1 MRVFLFILTFFC
13 FFETN
18 AQDVQLFKQFGG
30 RIDFTMIGNTLNL
43 AENGFFSPCA
53 INTESSATLTLQPTD
68 TIRAAYLYWAG
79 SGAGDFQVK
88 LNDSII
94 NSTRVFRDTLLPQN
108 LEFFSAFAE
117 VTDQIKAEGNTIYT
131 LSELDLTSVIP
142 TYCPNGTNF
151 GGWAIV
157 IVYKDDTLPLNQVN
171 IYDGLQHVPTAL
183 TIQLNNLNVID
194 NDDAKIGF
202 VAWEG
207 DAGLSVNESL
217 RVNGNLISNPPLNPA
232 TNAFNGTNSF
242 TNQSGFFN
250 MDIDFYNIQNNIAI
264 GDNSATV
271 SLTSGQDFVMIN
283 TIVTKLN
290 SQLPDATVTID
301 NVLIT
306 NCNERIVDVDFTV
319 HNQNSTDDLLAG
331 TEISIYI
338 NNVLT
343 QSLVTQNDIPIGGSE
358 SSTITLN
365 IPENVLPD
373 FDIRIVVDEQDL
385 ILESDEDNNSDIESI
400 NYPSA
405 PDIIQLES
413 ITACNKGFDTGDFD
427 LTQTADVLRQQYPS
441 DVIFKWYPTESDL
454 LSDSNEI
461 DPSFT
466 YNNIGRPQ
474 TVYIK
479 TENNTTGCFSINTL
493 ELQIENCPP
502 TVYNLFSPNGDGAN
516 EEFII
521 EGLKN
526 VYTNYQLRIY
536 NRYGSLVYKGNNST
550 PNWKGMHLNSNK
562 RLPEGTYFYTLELN
576 DAINKPITGW
586 VYLNR

>member
-1 MRVFLFILTFFC
+1 MRILLFFC
-13 FFETN
+13 AIFCFLEAN

-30 RIDFTMIGNTLNL
+30 RIDFTMIGNTMNL

-53 INTESSATLTLQPTD
+53 INTESSATLALQPTD

-79 SGAGDFQVK
+79 SGSGDFEVQ
-88 LNDSII
+88 LNDSIV
-94 NSTRVFRDTLLPQN
+94 NAARVFRDTLQPQN
-108 LEFFSAFAE
+108 LEFFAAFAE
-117 VTDQIKAEGNTIYT
+117 VTDQIKAEGNTSYT
-131 LSELDLTSVIP
+131 LSELDLTSVIS

-157 IVYKDDTLPLNQVN
+157 IVYKNDALPLNQVN
-171 IYDGLQHVPTAL
+171 VYDGLQHVPTAL

-242 TNQSGFFN
+242 VNQSGFFN

-290 SQLPDATVTID
+290 SQLPDATAAID
-301 NVLIT
+301 NVSIT
-306 NCNERIVDVDFTV
+306 NCNERIVDVNFTI
-319 HNQNSTDDLLAG
+319 HNQNSTDVLPLG
-331 TEISIYI
+331 TAINVYI
-338 NNVLT
+338 NNTLS
-343 QSLVTQNDIPIGGSE
+343 QSLATQNVIPIGGSE
-358 SSTITLN
+358 STTTTLS
-365 IPENVLPD
+365 IPESVLPD
-373 FDIRIVVDEQDL
+373 FTIRVVVDEQDL
-385 ILESDEDNNSDIESI
+385 ILESDENNNDDIETI
-400 NYPSA
+400 NYPA
-405 PDIIQLES
+405 PPDVIVLTPII
-413 ITACNKGFDTGDFD
+413 ACNKGFNTGDFD
-427 LTQTADVLRQQYPS
+427 LSQTANFLEQEYPS
-441 DVIFKWYPTESDL
+441 DVVFRWYPSEEDL
-454 LSDSNEI
+454 INDTNEI

-466 YNNIGRPQ
+466 YNNISRPQ
-474 TVYIK
+474 TLYIK
-479 TENNTTGCFSINTL
+479 TENSATGCFSLNTL

-502 TVYNLFSPNGDGAN
+502 TVYNLFSPNGDGKN
-516 EEFII
+516 EEFVI

-526 VYTNYQLRIY
+526 VYSNYQLLIY
-536 NRYGSLVYKGNNST
+536 NRYGSLVYKGNNDT
-550 PNWKGMHLNSNK
+550 PNWKGTHMNTNK
-562 RLPEGTYFYTLELN
+562 RLPVGTYFYTLELN
-576 DAINKPITGW
+576 DNVNKPIKGW

>member
-1 MRVFLFILTFFC
+1 
-13 FFETN
+13 
-18 AQDVQLFKQFGG
+18 VQLFKQFGG
-30 RIDFTMIGNTLNL
+30 RIDFTMIGNTLNTQ
-43 AENGFFSPCA
+43 ENGLFAPCT
-53 INTESSATLTLQPTD
+53 INTESSATLTLQSTD

-94 NSTRVFRDTLLPQN
+94 NSSRVFRDTLQPQN

-117 VTDQIKAEGNTIYT
+117 VTDQIKAEGNTTYT

-183 TIQLNNLNVID
+183 TIQLDNLNVID

-290 SQLPDATVTID
+290 SQLPDATVDIN
-301 NVLIT
+301 NVAIT
-306 NCNERIVDVDFTV
+306 NCNERIVEVDFTV
-319 HNQNSTDDLLAG
+319 HNQNSTDVLPAN
-331 TEISIYI
+331 TEISVYV
-338 NNVLT
+338 NSTLVE
-343 QSLVTQNDIPIGGSE
+343 SLFTQNDIPIGGSE
-358 SSTITLN
+358 DRVTTLN

-373 FDIRIVVDEQDL
+373 FDIRVVVDEQDL
-385 ILESDEDNNSDIESI
+385 ILESDEDNNSDTTTI
-400 NYPSA
+400 NYPS
-405 PDIIQLES
+405 PPNIVVIEPL
-413 ITACNKGFDTGDFD
+413 TVCNKGFDTGDFD
-427 LTQTADVLRQQYPS
+427 LTTTVGFLNQNYTTN
-441 DVIFKWYPTESDL
+441 ITFTWYPTEEDL
-454 LSDSNEI
+454 MNDTNEI

-466 YNNIGRPQ
+466 YNNISSPQ
-474 TVYIK
+474 QVFIK
-479 TENNTTGCFSINTL
+479 TTNSTTGCFSVNTL
-493 ELQIENCPP
+493 LLQIENCPP

-516 EEFII
+516 EEFTI

-526 VYTNYQLRIY
+526 IYTNYQLLIY

-550 PNWKGMHLNSNK
+550 PNWKGTHLKTNK
-562 RLPEGTYFYTLELN
+562 KLPEGTYFYTLTLN
-576 DAINKPITGW
+576 DNINKPITGW

>member
-13 FFETN
+13 FLETN

-53 INTESSATLTLQPTD
+53 INTESSAALTLQPTD

-94 NSTRVFRDTLLPQN
+94 NSTRVFKDTLLPQN

-117 VTDQIKAEGNTIYT
+117 VTDQIKAEGNTTYT

-142 TYCPNGTNF
+142 SYCPNGTNF

-171 IYDGLQHVPTAL
+171 IYDGLQHVPTTL

-301 NVLIT
+301 SVLIT
-306 NCNERIVDVDFTV
+306 NCNERIVDVDFAV

-331 TEISIYI
+331 TEISVYI

-358 SSTITLN
+358 SETITLN

-385 ILESDEDNNSDIESI
+385 ILESDEDNNSDIEPI
-400 NYPSA
+400 NYPSV
-405 PDIIQLES
+405 PDVIQLES

>member
-1 MRVFLFILTFFC
+1 MRVLLILCTICC
-13 FFETN
+13 FSQVK

-30 RIDFTMIGNTLNL
+30 RIDFTMIGNTMNL

-53 INTESSATLTLQPTD
+53 INTESSATLALQPTD

-79 SGAGDFQVK
+79 SGSGDFQVK
-88 LNDSII
+88 LNDSIV
-94 NSTRVFRDTLLPQN
+94 NSARVFRDTLQPQN
-108 LEFFSAFAE
+108 LEFFAAFAE
-117 VTDQIKAEGNTIYT
+117 VTDQIKAEGNTTYT

-157 IVYKDDTLPLNQVN
+157 IVYKDDSLPLNQVN

-242 TNQSGFFN
+242 TNQNGFFN

-290 SQLPDATVTID
+290 SQLPDATVVID
-301 NVLIT
+301 NVAIT
-306 NCNERIVDVDFTV
+306 NCNERIVDVNFTV
-319 HNQNSTDDLLAG
+319 HNQNSTDVLPVG
-331 TEISIYI
+331 TEINLYI
-338 NNVLT
+338 NTSLT
-343 QSLVTQNDIPIGGSE
+343 ESLVTQNPIPIGGSE
-358 SSTITLN
+358 SMTVTLT

-373 FDIRIVVDEQDL
+373 FDIRVVVDEQDL
-385 ILESDEDNNSDIESI
+385 ILESDENNNSDVENI
-400 NYPSA
+400 NYPNP
-405 PDIIQLES
+405 PDVVVLPS

-427 LTQTADVLRQQYPS
+427 LSQTVSLLQQAYPVDVVFTWYPS
-441 DVIFKWYPTESDL
+441 EEDL
-454 LSDSNEI
+454 FNDTNEI
-461 DPSFT
+461 DPLFI
-466 YNNIGRPQ
+466 YNNNSRPQ

-479 TENNTTGCFSINTL
+479 TENSTTGCFSVNTL

-502 TVYNLFSPNGDGAN
+502 TVYNLFSPNGDGRN
-516 EEFII
+516 EEFVI

-526 VYTNYQLRIY
+526 VYSNYQLRIY
-536 NRYGSLVYKGNNST
+536 NRYGTLVYKGNNDT
-550 PNWKGMHLNSNK
+550 PNWKGTHMNTNK
-562 RLPEGTYFYTLELN
+562 RLPVGTYFYTLELN
-576 DAINKPITGW
+576 DNVNKPLKGW

>member
-1 MRVFLFILTFFC
+1 MRVFLFFLTFLC
-13 FFETN
+13 FLETN

-30 RIDFTMIGNTLNL
+30 RIDFTMIGNTLNTQ
-43 AENGFFSPCA
+43 ENGPFSPCT
-53 INTESSATLTLQPTD
+53 INTASSASLALQATD

-79 SGAGDFQVK
+79 SGSGDFQVK

-94 NSTRVFRDTLLPQN
+94 NSTKVFRDTLQPQN

-117 VTDQIKAEGNTIYT
+117 VTDQIKAEGNTTYT
-131 LSELDLTSVIP
+131 LSELDLTAVIP
-142 TYCPNGTNF
+142 AYCPNGTNF

-157 IVYKDDTLPLNQVN
+157 IVYKDDSLPLNQVN

-183 TIQLNNLNVID
+183 TIQLDNLNVID

-207 DAGLSVNESL
+207 DAGLSINESL

-242 TNQSGFFN
+242 TNQNGYFN

-290 SQLPDATVTID
+290 SQLPDATVEIN
-301 NVLIT
+301 NVAIT
-306 NCNERIVDVDFTV
+306 DCNERIVDVDFTI
-319 HNQNSTDDLLAG
+319 HNQNSTDILPANS
-331 TEISIYI
+331 EITVYLNTTLVATATTL
-338 NNVLT
+338 NN
-343 QSLVTQNDIPIGGSE
+343 IPIGGAE
-358 SSTITLN
+358 NRTITLQ
-365 IPENVLPD
+365 IPENILPD

-385 ILESDEDNNSDIESI
+385 ILESDETNNSAVTSI
-400 NYPSA
+400 NYPSP
-405 PDIIQLES
+405 PDTISLES
-413 ITACNKGFDTGDFD
+413 LTTCNKGFDAGDFD
-427 LTQTADVLRQQYPS
+427 FSSTIDFLNQNYGAEVVFR
-441 DVIFKWYPTESDL
+441 WYPTENDL
-454 LSDSNEI
+454 LSDTNEI

-466 YNNIGRPQ
+466 YTNISRPQ

-479 TENNTTGCFSINTL
+479 TENSATGCFSVNTIRL
-493 ELQIENCPP
+493 EIENCPP

-516 EEFII
+516 EEFVI

-526 VYTNYQLRIY
+526 VYINYQLLIY
-536 NRYGSLVYKGNNST
+536 NRNGSLVYKGNNDT
-550 PNWKGMHLNSNK
+550 PNWKGTHLNIRK
-562 RLPEGTYFYTLELN
+562 KLPEGTYFYTLTLN
-576 DAINKPITGW
+576 DNIHKPITGW

>member
-1 MRVFLFILTFFC
+1 MRFFLFILALCC
-13 FFETN
+13 FIETKG
-18 AQDVQLFKQFGG
+18 QDVQLFKQFGG
-30 RIDFTMIGNTLNL
+30 RIDFTMIGNTLNT
-43 AENGFFSPCA
+43 AENGFFSPCV
-53 INTESSATLTLQPTD
+53 INTESSATLNLQPTD

-79 SGAGDFQVK
+79 SGAGDFQVR

-94 NSTRVFRDTLLPQN
+94 NSTRVFRDTLQPQN

-117 VTDQIKAEGNTIYT
+117 VTDQIKAEGNTTYT
-131 LSELDLTSVIP
+131 LSEFDLTSVIP

-242 TNQSGFFN
+242 TNQSGIFN

-283 TIVTKLN
+283 TIITKLN
-290 SQLPDATVTID
+290 SQLPDATVVID
-301 NVLIT
+301 NVAIT
-306 NCNERIVDVDFTV
+306 NCNERIVDVNFTIR
-319 HNQNSTDDLLAG
+319 NLNSTDVLPIN
-331 TEISIYI
+331 TEVNLYI
-338 NNVLT
+338 NDVLAE
-343 QSLVTQNDIPIGGSE
+343 SLMTLNEIPIGGSE
-358 SSTITLN
+358 SRTVTLN

-373 FDIRIVVDEQDL
+373 FDIRIVVDEQDV
-385 ILESDEDNNSDIESI
+385 ILESDEDNNDAIESI
-400 NYPSA
+400 NYPPP
-405 PDIIQLES
+405 PDVVQLTS
-413 ITACNKGFDTGDFD
+413 ITACNKGFDKGDFD
-427 LTQTADVLRQQYPS
+427 LRQTDDFLRQQYAS
-441 DVIFKWYPTESDL
+441 SVLFKWYPSEEDL
-454 LSDSNEI
+454 MNDTNEI
-461 DPSFT
+461 DPLFM
-466 YNNIGRPQ
+466 YNNTSRPQ
-474 TVYIK
+474 TIYIK
-479 TENNTTGCFSINTL
+479 TEEGSTGCFSINTL

-502 TVYNLFSPNGDGAN
+502 TVYNLFSPNGDGKN
-516 EEFII
+516 EEFVI

-536 NRYGSLVYKGNNST
+536 NRYGSLVYNGNNDT
-550 PNWKGMHLNSNK
+550 PNWKGTHLNTNK
-562 RLPEGTYFYTLELN
+562 RLPEGTYFYSLELN
-576 DAINKPITGW
+576 DNMNKPITGW

>member
-1 MRVFLFILTFFC
+1 MRVFLLLLAFSC
-13 FFETN
+13 FLETKG
-18 AQDVQLFKQFGG
+18 QDVQLFKQFGG
-30 RIDFTMIGNTLNL
+30 RIDFTMIGNTLNT
-43 AENGFFSPCA
+43 AENGFFSPCV
-53 INTESSATLTLQPTD
+53 INTVSSATLTLQPTD

-79 SGAGDFQVK
+79 SGAGDFQVR

-94 NSTRVFRDTLLPQN
+94 NSTRVFRDTLQPQN

-117 VTDQIKAEGNTIYT
+117 VTDQIKEEGNTTYT
-131 LSELDLTSVIP
+131 LSEFDLTSVIP

-171 IYDGLQHVPTAL
+171 VYDGLQHVPTAL

-242 TNQSGFFN
+242 TNQSGVFN

-271 SLTSGQDFVMIN
+271 SLTSGQDFVMVN

-301 NVLIT
+301 NVTIT
-306 NCNERIVDVDFTV
+306 NCNDRIVDVDFTI
-319 HNQNSTDDLLAG
+319 HNQNSTDALPIN
-331 TEISIYI
+331 TEVTVYI
-338 NNVLT
+338 NDALT
-343 QSLVTQNDIPIGGSE
+343 ESLSTLNEIPIGGSE
-358 SSTITLN
+358 SRTITLT

-385 ILESDEDNNSDIESI
+385 ILESDENNNVDVESI
-400 NYPSA
+400 NYPPP
-405 PDIIQLES
+405 PDIIQLNS
-413 ITACNKGFDTGDFD
+413 ITVCNKGFDTGDFD
-427 LTQTADVLRQQYPS
+427 LTQTADFLRQQYAS
-441 DVIFKWYPTESDL
+441 DVVFRWYPSQDDL
-454 LSDSNEI
+454 MNDTNEI

-466 YNNIGRPQ
+466 YNNISRPQ
-474 TVYIK
+474 TIYIK
-479 TENNTTGCFSINTL
+479 TEHSATGCFSINTMIL
-493 ELQIENCPP
+493 EIENCPP

-516 EEFII
+516 EEFVI

-526 VYTNYQLRIY
+526 VYVNYQLRIY
-536 NRYGSLVYKGNNST
+536 NRYGSLVYRGNNDT
-550 PNWKGMHLNSNK
+550 PNWKGTHLNTNK
-562 RLPEGTYFYTLELN
+562 RLPEGTYFYALELN
-576 DAINKPITGW
+576 DTVNKPITGW

>member
-1 MRVFLFILTFFC
+1 MRIFLFILTFFC
-13 FFETN
+13 FLETN

-53 INTESSATLTLQPTD
+53 INTESSAILTLQPTD

-88 LNDSII
+88 LNDSIV
-94 NSTRVFRDTLLPQN
+94 NSTRIFRDTLQPQN

-117 VTDQIKAEGNTIYT
+117 VTDQIKAEGNTTYT
-131 LSELDLTSVIP
+131 LSELDLTAVIP

-157 IVYKDDTLPLNQVN
+157 VVYKDDTLPLNQVN

-183 TIQLNNLNVID
+183 TIQLDNLNVID

-202 VAWEG
+202 IAWEG

-242 TNQSGFFN
+242 TNQSGVFN

-271 SLTSGQDFVMIN
+271 SLTSGQDFVMVN

-306 NCNERIVDVDFTV
+306 NCNERIVDVDFTI

-331 TEISIYI
+331 AEISVYI

-343 QSLVTQNDIPIGGSE
+343 QLLVTQNDIPIGGSE
-358 SSTITLN
+358 SGVITLN

-385 ILESDEDNNSDIESI
+385 ILESDEDNNSDTELI

-405 PDIIQLES
+405 PNIIQLDG
-413 ITACNKGFDTGDFD
+413 ITACNKGFDMGDFD
-427 LTQTADVLRQQYPS
+427 LTQTADLLRQQYPL
-441 DVIFKWYPTESDL
+441 DVVFTWYPSENDL
-454 LSDSNEI
+454 QSDSNEI

-466 YNNIGRPQ
+466 YNNISRPQ
-474 TVYIK
+474 TIYIK
-479 TENNTTGCFSINTL
+479 TENSTTGCFSINTL

-502 TVYNLFSPNGDGAN
+502 TVFNLFSPNGDGAN
-516 EEFII
+516 EEFVID
-521 EGLKN
+521 GLKN

-536 NRYGSLVYKGNNST
+536 NRYGSIIYKGNNST
-550 PNWKGMHLNSNK
+550 PNWNGMHLNTNK
-562 RLPEGTYFYTLELN
+562 KLPEGTYFYTLELN
-576 DAINKPITGW
+576 DAVNKPITGW

>member
-1 MRVFLFILTFFC
+1 MRVFLFLLTFLC
-13 FFETN
+13 FLEIN

-30 RIDFTMIGNTLNL
+30 RIDFTMIGNTLNQ

-53 INTESSATLTLQPTD
+53 INMESSANLSLQPTD

-94 NSTRVFRDTLLPQN
+94 NAARVFRDTLETRN

-117 VTDQIKAEGNTIYT
+117 VTDQIKAEGNTTYT
-131 LSELDLTSVIP
+131 FSELDLTSVIS

-157 IVYKDDTLPLNQVN
+157 IVYNDDTLPLNQVN
-171 IYDGLQHVPTAL
+171 IYDGLQHVPTSL
-183 TIQLNNLNVID
+183 TIQLDNLNVID

-217 RVNGNLISNPPLNPA
+217 RVNGNLISNPPLNPV

-242 TNQSGFFN
+242 TNQTNLYN

-283 TIVTKLN
+283 TVVTKLN
-290 SQLPDATVTID
+290 SQLPDATVTIND
-301 NVLIT
+301 VAIA
-306 NCNERIVDVDFTV
+306 NCNERIVEVDFTV
-319 HNQNSTDDLLAG
+319 HNQNSTDILPANTEVLVYVNSDLVA
-331 TEISIYI
+331 
-338 NNVLT
+338 
-343 QSLVTQNDIPIGGSE
+343 SLVTQSDIPIGGSE
-358 SSTITLN
+358 NRTLALTIS
-365 IPENVLPD
+365 ENVLPD

-385 ILESDEDNNSDIESI
+385 ILESDENNNAAIFNI
-400 NYPSA
+400 NYPSP
-405 PDIIQLES
+405 PDVVDVASLLV
-413 ITACNKGFDTGDFD
+413 CNKGFDTGDFD
-427 LTQTADVLRQQYPS
+427 LTATSDFLRQQYAA
-441 DVIFKWYPTESDL
+441 DIAFVWYPTEEDL
-454 LSDSNEI
+454 RNDTNEI
-461 DPSFT
+461 DPSFV
-466 YNNIGRPQ
+466 YNNISSPQ
-474 TVYIK
+474 RLYIK
-479 TENNTTGCFSINTL
+479 TSNTNTGCFSINTVLL
-493 ELQIENCPP
+493 EIENCPP

-516 EEFII
+516 EEFVI

-526 VYTNYQLRIY
+526 VYVNYQLLIY
-536 NRYGSLVYKGNNST
+536 NRYGTLVYKGGNDT
-550 PNWKGMHLNSNK
+550 PNWRGKHLSTQK
-562 RLPEGTYFYTLELN
+562 ELPVGTYFYTLSFN
-576 DAINKPITGW
+576 DNITKPMKGW